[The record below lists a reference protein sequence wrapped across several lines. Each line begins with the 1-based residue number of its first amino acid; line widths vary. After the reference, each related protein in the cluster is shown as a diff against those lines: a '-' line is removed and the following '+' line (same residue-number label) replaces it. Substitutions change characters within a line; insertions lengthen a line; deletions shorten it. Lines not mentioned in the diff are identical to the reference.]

1 MQERKIRGEKEKNIV
16 DASSKQTSE
25 TKTEK
30 IEQEHQS
37 EIQMEELVEV
47 VRIDKEKCEFTT
59 PVMITKIGPVKPQME
74 ELVEVVRIDKEK
86 CEFTT
91 PVMITKIGEVGD
103 WKRRDVVDEINADD
117 EKLGKNKNDTE
128 LVEIVQI
135 NKNESTDELEKTKN
149 DKDLTFSEPYIL
161 LTDEREGKN
170 ASKIYPSKRSE
181 NISETMVK
189 EGISMKNETVKENE
203 EKAKRA
209 STKETAKV
217 MENMEFVGIE
227 KCGCTDQVPVLVLDR
242 LKKIEKVNEEV
253 EVKIFKVDLDLD
265 DSASDLELTDKTKK
279 SLREK
284 PLRWVAFQIKDTYEQ
299 A

>member
-1 MQERKIRGEKEKNIV
+1 M
-16 DASSKQTSE
+16 
-25 TKTEK
+25 
-30 IEQEHQS
+30 
-37 EIQMEELVEV
+37 
-47 VRIDKEKCEFTT
+47 
-59 PVMITKIGPVKPQME
+59 
-74 ELVEVVRIDKEK
+74 
-86 CEFTT
+86 
-91 PVMITKIGEVGD
+91 
-103 WKRRDVVDEINADD
+103 DEINADD

-189 EGISMKNETVKENE
+189 EGISVKNETVKENE

-284 PLRWVAFQIKDTYEQ
+284 PLRWVAFQVKDTYEQ